1 MPSIPAVAEELTPAW
16 FQDVLRERHPDAT
29 VSGADVAVI
38 SAGVGFVGIVARA
51 TLSYSGESGEAPTE
65 LIVKLPSPDPGSRM
79 IGVAFGLF
87 EREVRFYSDI
97 ASECGMDV
105 PGCYFAAYDAG
116 TGSSVLV
123 LEALNEGRF
132 GDQVA
137 GASGEDA
144 AAAIDSLAKMHATWW
159 ESPKL
164 SSHTW
169 ITSGIENIKQPIAM
183 MYEAAWQPAMQR
195 LGHLLPENLREA
207 APALG
212 RRAIRT
218 LDSFHG
224 REETLCHGDFRQDNL
239 FFPSGAPG
247 SVIACDWQSP
257 GRAPAFADIAYF
269 IGGSLPTEVRRAN
282 EQDLLKRYW
291 EGLRA
296 GGVNGYSFDQL
307 LEDYRLYFSLVFAGM
322 MVLGGTLPDGNER
335 GRALIEQSVER
346 FVNAMVDQDSLALLP
361 D

>member
-1 MPSIPAVAEELTPAW
+1 MPSIPSVAEELTPEW
-16 FQDVLRERHPDAT
+16 FQEVLQQRHPGVRLSA
-29 VSGADVAVI
+29 ADVEVI

-51 TLSYSGESGEAPTE
+51 TLTYQDAAGAPAQ

-97 ASECGMDV
+97 ASECGMEV
-105 PGCYFAAYDAG
+105 PGCYFAAYDPA

-123 LEALNEGRF
+123 LEALTEGRF

-137 GASGEDA
+137 GASGDDA
-144 AAAIDSLAKMHATWW
+144 AAAIDSLARMHAAWW

-164 SSHTW
+164 SSHAW

-195 LGHLLPENLREA
+195 LGHLLPEDLREA

-218 LDSFHG
+218 LDSFQG

-239 FFPSGAPG
+239 FFPTANPG

-269 IGGSLPTEVRRAN
+269 IGGSLPTEVRRAH

-296 GGVNGYSFDQL
+296 GGVNSYSFEQL
-307 LEDYRLYFSLVFAGM
+307 LQDYRLYFSLVFAGM

-335 GRALIEQSVER
+335 GRALIEQSVDR
-346 FVNAMVDQDSLALLP
+346 FVKAMVDQDSLELLP
-361 D
+361 E